1 MADGSNTIMY
11 RFLFLWIL
19 GFVSFVN
26 CEVGLR
32 SRRFEYKQSF
42 KGPHLVN
49 KQGSIPF
56 WKHFGSKLLFS
67 KYVQYYIGLAL

>member
-19 GFVSFVN
+19 GYVSFVN
-26 CEVGLR
+26 CEVGQR

-67 KYVQYYIGLAL
+67 KYVQ